1 MNRIE
6 YNTHIK
12 RITKHIIFLRETID
26 FIEFS
31 GPGGVDYCKF
41 LRTLTS
47 YKEQLRKYISQKA
60 IIKASY
66 KCFYREI

>member
-6 YNTHIK
+6 YNTNIK
-12 RITKHIIFLRETID
+12 RITKHITFLRETID
-26 FIEFS
+26 FIEFN

-41 LRTLTS
+41 LRVLNS
-47 YKEQLRKYISQKA
+47 YREQLRKYLRQKN

-66 KCFYREI
+66 RLF